1 MQLSRFIVSTL
12 LCALSQVAIATDNS
26 EIYKRDPAMGDDFVD
41 VSLKIESMK
50 CDSWSN
56 CTVLAGG
63 TFKGQPV
70 AVEVSIVSNGSQGK
84 ITYKSVG
91 KRSNELLVALASL
104 YKIPRPFKAFSV
116 KSEADI
122 IFLDATKQKL
132 SSKVFFAANGPESD
146 YAELYTNID
155 KTRNVLEIAEK
166 DSEYRKNV
174 LRGLT
179 K

>member
-1 MQLSRFIVSTL
+1 MQLSRFIVVTV
-12 LCALSQVAIATDNS
+12 LCALSQFATATDNL
-26 EIYKRDPAMGDDFVD
+26 EIYKPDPAMGDDFVD
-41 VSLKIESMK
+41 VSLRIESMK

-63 TFKGQPV
+63 TFKGQSV

-91 KRSNELLVALASL
+91 KRSNELLAALASL
-104 YKIPRPFKAFSV
+104 YKLPRPFKAFSV

-132 SSKVFFAANGPESD
+132 SSKVFFAANGLESD

-174 LRGLT
+174 LRGFA